1 MSIPDEEAMPA
12 IPPEDDFAA
21 FAAEAL
27 QNNRVN
33 GLPAKA
39 PTEIRRRQPDG
50 SVAVWTSTTPD
61 GAKAWADDMIK
72 ELGNMCF
79 GEEISS
85 WEADNDRSLTILHK
99 YFPDEYQRILEAIDD
114 AREKVSTLR
123 W

>member
-1 MSIPDEEAMPA
+1 MTDPIIPT
-12 IPPEDDFAA
+12 EDDFAQ
-21 FAAEAL
+21 FASEAL

-39 PTEIRRRQPDG
+39 PTEIRRKQPDG
-50 SVAVWTSTTPD
+50 SVAVWTSTSPE
-61 GAKAWADDMIK
+61 GAKAWTDDMVK
-72 ELGNMCF
+72 ELGDMLFAEYIN
-79 GEEISS
+79 S